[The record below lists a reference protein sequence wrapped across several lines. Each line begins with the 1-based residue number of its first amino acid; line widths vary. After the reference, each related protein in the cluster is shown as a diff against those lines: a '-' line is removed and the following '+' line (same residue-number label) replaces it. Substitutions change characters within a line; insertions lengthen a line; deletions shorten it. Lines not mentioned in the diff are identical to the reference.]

1 MDMQGSRTLPATQ
14 EQTWAALNDPDMLKA
29 CVPGCEKFEL
39 ADDNQYLTTV
49 AVRIGPVA
57 ARFNGRVTL
66 ADLHPPHSYALR
78 FDAQGGVAGFGKGEA
93 KVSLAPAGTGCELSY
108 SVHSQVGGKLA
119 QIGQRLVDAAAKSLA
134 DDFFTRFEA
143 ALLARH
149 PPAGQT
155 PRPPQP
161 ADTDAGWPAWLWACV
176 AAAGA
181 AAVFVGWR

>member
-14 EQTWAALNDPDMLKA
+14 EQTWAALNDPEMLKA
-29 CVPGCEKFEL
+29 CVPGCEKFE
-39 ADDNQYLTTV
+39 AGEENQYLTTV

-66 ADLHPPHSYALR
+66 ADINPPHSYALR

-93 KVSLAPAGTGCELSY
+93 KVSLAPAGSGCELSY

-149 PPAGQT
+149 PSADQPAGSV
-155 PRPPQP
+155 P
-161 ADTDAGWPAWLWACV
+161 AADSSEGWPAWLWACLAAA
-176 AAAGA
+176 AAAG
-181 AAVFVGWR
+181 VFALTR